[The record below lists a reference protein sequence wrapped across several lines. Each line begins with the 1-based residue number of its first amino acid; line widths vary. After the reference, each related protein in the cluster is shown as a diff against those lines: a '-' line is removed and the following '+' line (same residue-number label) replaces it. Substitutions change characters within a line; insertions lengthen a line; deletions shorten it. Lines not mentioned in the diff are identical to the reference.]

1 MCIHPKVVK
10 PESVTENNKTDK
22 DYDVNLIPP

>member
-10 PESVTENNKTDK
+10 PESVIENNKIDK